1 MRLSKAVVCGG
12 LILAGAAQAN
22 AGTVDAKLLD
32 MLLANGQITKAQ
44 HDELSADLAREQR
57 AEKREAKEYVKEKD
71 FVAFRQLAGWA
82 ENTALRG
89 DMRVRHET
97 IDVDGEPDF
106 TGSRNKDRQRIRAR
120 IGAFS
125 KPNPEVE
132 TGIQVATG
140 NGADRRSTN
149 QDMNEYFDKKA
160 VWLDL
165 AYINYNPAAV
175 PGLKAFA
182 GKMKQPW
189 MSMGDV
195 IWDGDINPEGFAA
208 SYTKKYGTTAVF
220 GSGGYYVLK
229 DAVDSEGYEIDND
242 LGMYQLQGGVA
253 LDVTDSARLTVGAS
267 VYDFN
272 NDKYG
277 STSSFRAN
285 GNTTDKFGLGEIFT
299 QLDVIGLPLPL
310 SLYGQYV
317 QNYESRDFG
326 TFEDGGED
334 TAFLVG
340 LRTNIAGVSFDY
352 NYRDVEA
359 NAVVG
364 GFTDSDFA
372 VGYTNSSGHKL
383 KLKYDFM
390 KNFSIGATYFMAESD
405 AVSSQKLKNVDADTL
420 HIDLEAKF

>member
-1 MRLSKAVVCGG
+1 

-22 AGTVDAKLLD
+22 AGSVDAKLLD
-32 MLLANGQITKAQ
+32 MLKANGSISAAQ
-44 HDELSADLAREQR
+44 HAELSADLAREAR
-57 AEKREAKEYVKEKD
+57 EEKRAAKAVVKEKD
-71 FVAFRQLAGWA
+71 FVAFRQAAGWA
-82 ENTALRG
+82 ESTRLTG
-89 DMRVRHET
+89 DMRVRQET
-97 IDVDGEPDF
+97 IDIDGEPDF
-106 TGSRNKDRQRIRAR
+106 TGSRDKDRQRIRAR
-120 IGAFS
+120 LGAFTKVNS
-125 KPNPEVE
+125 EVE
-132 TGIQVATG
+132 TGIQVASG

-149 QDMNEYFDKKA
+149 ENMDNYFDKKA

-165 AYINYNPAAV
+165 AYISYVPVAV
-175 PGLKAFA
+175 PGLKTFA

-208 SYTKKYGTTAVF
+208 GYTKKNGTTTFF
-220 GSGGYYVLK
+220 GSGGYYTLK
-229 DAVDSEGYEIDND
+229 DAVDSEGFEIDND
-242 LGMYQLQGGVA
+242 LGLYQAQVGVA
-253 LDVTDSARLTVGAS
+253 FDVTDSARWTVGAS

-310 SLYGQYV
+310 SIYGQYV
-317 QNYESRDFG
+317 QNYEARDMAA
-326 TFEDGGED
+326 TRIDDSDED
-334 TAFLVG
+334 TAYLFG
-340 LRTNIAGVSFDY
+340 LRTNIEGVAIDY
-352 NYRDVEA
+352 NYRDVDA
-359 NAVVG
+359 NGVVG

-383 KLKYDFM
+383 KIKYDFM

-405 AVSSQKLKNVDADTL
+405 AVSSLKLLDTEADTL
-420 HIDLEAKF
+420 HVDLEAKF